1 MDRGCV
7 FLWGGGGRDFLQIL
21 DLFSGALTDP
31 YCLVTPLLPL
41 LKKTGGGNGGN
52 TE

>member
-1 MDRGCV
+1 MGRGCV

-21 DLFSGALTDP
+21 VLFSGALTD
-31 YCLVTPLLPL
+31 LVTPLLPL
-41 LKKTGGGNGGN
+41 LKKTGGGNGEN